1 MSENAKKL
9 AEEKKLGKLREKLK
23 GVKGQASDFEIKA
36 LKESIEESME
46 KIKEFES
53 NRATPDP
60 RRKAPS
66 RETLEKLKSLVPPE
80 ENKNIQEK
88 FPEKK
93 PNVTFPVLR
102 FDENG
107 NPITGGAKPKFLN
120 KGGAVRKG
128 DSEAVQMY
136 KHGGEIKSKKSKLAG
151 RLAMRGYGKAR
162 K

>member
-46 KIKEFES
+46 RIKEFQS
-53 NRATPDP
+53 NPATGD
-60 RRKAPS
+60 
-66 RETLEKLKSLVPPE
+66 PE
-80 ENKNIQEK
+80 ENKIDKQKK

-107 NPITGGAKPKFLN
+107 KPITGGAKPKFLN
-120 KGGAVRKG
+120 KGGAIRKG

-136 KHGGEIKSKKSKLAG
+136 KHGGEVKKKKSKLAG
-151 RLAMRGYGKAR
+151 RLAQRGYGKAR

>member
-1 MSENAKKL
+1 MSENEKKL
-9 AEEKKLGKLREKLK
+9 KEEKKLGNLKEKLK

-46 KIKEFES
+46 KIKKF
-53 NRATPDP
+53 
-60 RRKAPS
+60 
-66 RETLEKLKSLVPPE
+66 KLKPGEALYLEDGKKLLPKE

-93 PNVTFPVLR
+93 PGVGFPVLR

-107 NPITGGAKPKFLN
+107 KPITGGVKPKFLN

-128 DSEAVQMY
+128 DSETVKMY
-136 KHGGEIKSKKSKLAG
+136 KHGGEVKSKKSKVAG
-151 RLAMRGYGKAR
+151 RLAQRGYGKAR